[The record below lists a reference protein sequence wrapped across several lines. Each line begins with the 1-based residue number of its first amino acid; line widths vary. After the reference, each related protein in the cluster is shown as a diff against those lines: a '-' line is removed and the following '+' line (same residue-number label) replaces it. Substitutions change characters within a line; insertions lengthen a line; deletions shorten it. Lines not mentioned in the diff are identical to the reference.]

1 MSTRRERFIEMPR
14 ATPGT
19 LRLLKVVTW
28 GEEDAQPV
36 VYLQAALHADELP
49 GMLVLHKLAER
60 LDALDAQGAIA
71 GRVIM
76 VPVANPI
83 GLAQRLQGNILGRL
97 EFDTGRNFNRGHGD
111 LADVVAERLEGRL
124 TDDAAANGRRVREA
138 LAEAARQMP
147 GDDEAAWLRRS
158 LLEMAVEADVCLDL
172 HCDHEALLHLYTTP
186 GSWPRAAGLAARLG
200 CEGVFLAD
208 VSGGHPFDEAVS
220 RPWSVIAERFSDRPL
235 PDAPLSATI
244 ELRGMADVDEALAAQ
259 DADGLV
265 DFLRDEGIVD
275 GDAPPLPGARCE
287 ATPLAGVEHVRSTVP
302 GLVCHCVDV
311 GERVKKGQCLA
322 RIVDPLAS
330 FGSGVTELTAGTD
343 GLVYARTHHRM
354 AAPGMVITGIAG
366 SEPLP
371 GKASGAL
378 LTD

>member
-1 MSTRRERFIEMPR
+1 MNTRRERFIEMPR

-28 GEEDAQPV
+28 GAEDARPV
-36 VYLQAALHADELP
+36 VYLQAGLHADELP
-49 GMLVLHKLAER
+49 GMLVLHQLARR
-60 LDALDAQGAIA
+60 LDALDAEGAIA

-83 GLAQRLQGNILGRL
+83 GLAQRMQNTILGRL
-97 EFDTGRNFNRGHGD
+97 EFETGRNFNRGHGD
-111 LADVVAERLEGRL
+111 LADAVAGRIKDGL
-124 TDDAAANGRRVREA
+124 TDDAAANGRLVRDA

-147 GDDEAAWLRRS
+147 GDDEAAWLRRT
-158 LLEMAVEADVCLDL
+158 LLELAVGADVCLDL
-172 HCDHEALLHLYTTP
+172 HCDHEALLHVYTTP
-186 GSWPRAAGLAARLG
+186 GAWPRAAGLAARLG

-220 RPWSVIAERFSDRPL
+220 RPWTELAARFADYPL
-235 PDAPLSATI
+235 PEAPLSATI
-244 ELRGMADVDEALAAQ
+244 ELRGMADVDETLAAS
-259 DADGLV
+259 DADHLV

-275 GDAPPLPGARCE
+275 GDAPAMPEARCE
-287 ATPLAGVEHVRSTVP
+287 PTPLAGVEHVRSPVP
-302 GLVCHCVDV
+302 GLICHCVAV
-311 GERVKKGQCLA
+311 GERVARGQCLA
-322 RIVDPLAS
+322 RIVDPLSS
-330 FGSGVTELTAGTD
+330 FGTGITEITAGTA
-343 GLVYARTHHRM
+343 GRVYARTHHRM
-354 AAPGMVITGIAG
+354 AAPGMVVTGIAG